1 MRHIVRRSRVSRDC
15 SKRGLQACMGSLVG
29 KYRLAQ
35 NCPPQMCL
43 KLEVGLWSMA
53 KETEMYQLGPY
64 TKRTCLGFER
74 SYIAEKLGY
83 QLKIKY

>member
-1 MRHIVRRSRVSRDC
+1 
-15 SKRGLQACMGSLVG
+15 MGSLAG
-29 KYRLAQ
+29 KSRLAQ
-35 NCPPQMCL
+35 NRPPQMCL
-43 KLEVGLWSMA
+43 KLEVGSWSKA
-53 KETEMYQLGPY
+53 KATGMYPLGPY